1 MLNGLYI
8 IHRESGSLLFEKTY
22 EESSVDTDL
31 FSSLLT
37 AIRSFIAE
45 IHMGELTSFT
55 THNKKITI
63 SLSENVVVA
72 LILESAASQEKYQ
85 GIAYELGHQFD
96 KVYGP
101 ILKVWNGN
109 RGQFTPFKENLSMIL
124 QTKQDP
130 FVVQVA
136 KWATKEFGGEI
147 HIDQELITSSG
158 EGFLVNLI
166 IDRGK
171 SKDLMFREKLL
182 NKFYKGYDRDIF
194 FFKVQEDIIGLN
206 DIDKFIESCKDLGY
220 ECHQKERC
228 EHYFDYFPSK
238 IIILAPNFSPTA
250 LEKIAEITE
259 YDEKQS
265 KHFIVS
271 NQVGKHMRAAAK
283 KGKVPMLRCNV
294 ELWTWQTPYPERI
307 FS

>member
-8 IHRESGSLLFEKTY
+8 IHRLSGNLLFEKTY
-22 EESSVDTDL
+22 EEFLVDTDL

-55 THNKKITI
+55 THNKKIII

-72 LILESAASQEKYQ
+72 LVLGGGASLEKYQ

-96 KVYGP
+96 QVYSP
-101 ILKVWNGN
+101 ILKVWDGN
-109 RGQFTPFKENLSMIL
+109 RGQFAPFKANLGLIL
-124 QTKQDP
+124 NTTQEP

-136 KWATKEFGGEI
+136 KWANKEFGGEI
-147 HIDQELITSSG
+147 HIDQELITSS
-158 EGFLVNLI
+158 EQGFQVNLI

-171 SKDLMFREKLL
+171 LKDLKLREKFLG
-182 NKFYKGYDRDIF
+182 KFYRGYNRDIF
-194 FFKVQEDIIGLN
+194 FFKVQEEQIGLN
-206 DIDKFIESCKDLGY
+206 DVEKFIENCKDLGY
-220 ECHQKERC
+220 ECHQQERC

-238 IIILAPNFSPTA
+238 VILIAPHFSPTA
-250 LEKIAEITE
+250 LEKLEEITHF
-259 YDEKQS
+259 DEKQK
-265 KHFIVS
+265 KHYIIS
-271 NQVGKHMRAAAK
+271 NQIGKHSRHMAIKRK
-283 KGKVPMLRCNV
+283 FPMLRCHV
-294 ELWTWQTPYPERI
+294 ELWKWANPYPERI